1 MAPRLFVIR
10 HSMNLNLKNSLV
22 IFCGFSLATA
32 AATAAYGQG
41 PVLPIEPMPAA
52 ATAKNT
58 VSAIDLTTQAEI
70 NEREYLRRAAG
81 LTALHGPGIVV
92 TLRDR
97 KGIKSKDASQSIPG
111 LVHDYDLSAVVNQ
124 LRAADA
130 EAIAINGI
138 RVGSQTAIT
147 VSGSSIYIGG
157 QRIGNPFEIE
167 AIGDAGQMKN
177 RLEASGIAS
186 ELKNVGP
193 YISVATSK
201 NLRVPALKEAPQ
213 FRFGKPE

>member
-1 MAPRLFVIR
+1 M
-10 HSMNLNLKNSLV
+10 
-22 IFCGFSLATA
+22 A
-32 AATAAYGQG
+32 AATASYGQG
-41 PVLPIEPMPAA
+41 PLLPIPTQAPVKTSA
-52 ATAKNT
+52 ATPDDA
-58 VSAIDLTTQAEI
+58 TQAEI

-81 LTALHGPGIVV
+81 LTALHGPGVVV

-97 KGIKSKDASQSIPG
+97 KGIKSKDASQPIPG

-130 EAIAINGI
+130 EAIAINGT

-147 VSGSSIYIGG
+147 VSGPALYVGG
-157 QRIGNPFEIE
+157 QRIGNPFKVE
-167 AIGDAGQMKN
+167 AIGDAAQMKK
-177 RLEASGIAS
+177 RLATSGIAN

>member
-1 MAPRLFVIR
+1 
-10 HSMNLNLKNSLV
+10 MNFNSKKPLV
-22 IFCGFSLATA
+22 IFGALSLATL

-41 PVLPIEPMPAA
+41 PLLPIEPMPAA
-52 ATAKNT
+52 ATVKNT
-58 VSAIDLTTQAEI
+58 ISAIDFTTQAEI
-70 NEREYLRRAAG
+70 NQREYLRRAAG

-97 KGIKSKDASQSIPG
+97 KGTKSKDASKPIAG

-130 EAIAINGI
+130 EAIAINGT

-147 VSGSSIYIGG
+147 VAGPSIYVGG
-157 QRIGNPFEIE
+157 QKMSNPFKIE

-177 RLEASGIAS
+177 RLAASGIAN

-193 YISVATSK
+193 YISVAIST
-201 NLRVPALKEAPQ
+201 NVRVMALKQAPE